1 MDRAVKYWPRLFVAA
16 AWLRPWRRGEH
27 DRRYRGRL
35 CGGQPDAARHR
46 GAHHRTQDQFH
57 APASGE
63 RIVARGEVVKAG
75 RTLTVV
81 QTDVF
86 TEAGGTR
93 KLIALLVA
101 TIMTLEAK
109 GGFSD

>member
-1 MDRAVKYWPRLFVAA
+1 MSAIADTAAGYAAVSLMP
-16 AWLRPWRRGEH
+16 P
-27 DRRYRGRL
+27 
-35 CGGQPDAARHR
+35 
-46 GAHHRTQDQFH
+46 
-57 APASGE
+57 
-63 RIVARGEVVKAG
+63 ARGEVVKAG

-101 TIMTLEAK
+101 TIMMLEAK

>member
-1 MDRAVKYWPRLFVAA
+1 MSTIADTAAGYAAVSLMPPDTAA
-16 AWLRPWRRGEH
+16 LTTE
-27 DRRYRGRL
+27 L
-35 CGGQPDAARHR
+35 KIN
-46 GAHHRTQDQFH
+46 FM

-101 TIMTLEAK
+101 TIMMLEAK